1 MIIYT
6 APVSQRKHLIIIS
19 LSWLPFKIKNNSE
32 LLLGRRGKKGF
43 LQTIWFCL
51 SELRAL
57 PPVALRISFPPGQ
70 AAPDPSTLPHSSRID
85 ISQQART

>member
-32 LLLGRRGKKGF
+32 LLLGRRGKRDFCKQFGF
-43 LQTIWFCL
+43 
-51 SELRAL
+51 
-57 PPVALRISFPPGQ
+57 V
-70 AAPDPSTLPHSSRID
+70 
-85 ISQQART
+85 